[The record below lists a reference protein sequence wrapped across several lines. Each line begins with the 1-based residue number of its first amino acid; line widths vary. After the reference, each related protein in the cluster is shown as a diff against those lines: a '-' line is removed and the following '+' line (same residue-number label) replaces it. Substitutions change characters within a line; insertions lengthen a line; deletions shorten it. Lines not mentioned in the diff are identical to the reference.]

1 MRYGFPRPGDAGNTV
16 LNYQYDGTRKRA
28 LVVVNDVTGDIVTV
42 YTPGNP
48 NDWTGCAH
56 GL

>member
-1 MRYGFPRPGDAGNTV
+1 MSYGFPRPGDPGNTV

-28 LVVVNDVTGDIVTV
+28 LVVVNDVTGDTVTV
-42 YTPGNP
+42 YTLGNP